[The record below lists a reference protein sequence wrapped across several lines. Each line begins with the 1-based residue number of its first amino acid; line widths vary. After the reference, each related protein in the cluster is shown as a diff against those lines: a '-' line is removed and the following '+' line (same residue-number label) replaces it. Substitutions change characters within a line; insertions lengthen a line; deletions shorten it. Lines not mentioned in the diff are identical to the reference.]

1 MGVSAESTGLRER
14 KKEQKRGRLK
24 DAALE
29 LFAERGFDDVT
40 VDEVAERAEVSK
52 STLFR
57 YFETKE
63 DLILA
68 DTRGHGDAFLAA
80 FAERPVDEPVLSS
93 LRAAVHSLVSNVQA
107 DRARFQRRT
116 RIVADSPTL
125 SSRSLERQIEWEDG
139 LARAILP
146 RFPDRDDAEA
156 RASVIAA
163 ATLAVVRIAT
173 RRWVAAE
180 DSSSLEDHLLPAFDV
195 LADELKGAD

>member
-125 SSRSLERQIEWEDG
+125 SSRSLERRMQAGHELD
-139 LARAILP
+139 RAIGHGLNA
-146 RFPDRDDAEA
+146 DDDDKA
-156 RASVIAA
+156 RGVVSAA
-163 ATLAVVRIAT
+163 ATLEAVRIAN
-173 RRWVAAE
+173 RRWVAGE
-180 DSSSLEDHLLPAFDV
+180 HSSPLEVHLLPEFDV

>member
-1 MGVSAESTGLRER
+1 MKADDSKRR
-14 KKEQKRGRLK
+14 KALLT
-24 DAALE
+24 AA
-29 LFAERGFDDVT
+29 AR
-40 VDEVAERAEVSK
+40 
-52 STLFR
+52 LFR
-57 YFETKE
+57 DVGYPRATVRDIAKAVGIQSGSIFYYFETKE

-68 DTRGHGDAFLAA
+68 DTRGHGDAVLAA